1 MDIDKLYLEY
11 CGHNPEEVTWE
22 FRNCM
27 KYKIFH
33 DAANIVIA
41 EMKKTCGGCCNGEEI
56 VKNQIK
62 QFYQIR
68 RILIFVYFVGR
79 KEMLFNKNKNKYQ
92 KLHLEQAIKIT
103 KMEWGM
109 DIK

>member
-33 DAANIVIA
+33 DAAVIVIA

-56 VKNQIK
+56 VLPELPEEI
-62 QFYQIR
+62 
-68 RILIFVYFVGR
+68 
-79 KEMLFNKNKNKYQ
+79 
-92 KLHLEQAIKIT
+92 EQ
-103 KMEWGM
+103 
-109 DIK
+109 

>member
-56 VKNQIK
+56 GEQSG
-62 QFYQIR
+62 IR
-68 RILIFVYFVGR
+68 PCEISMG
-79 KEMLFNKNKNKYQ
+79 K
-92 KLHLEQAIKIT
+92 
-103 KMEWGM
+103 
-109 DIK
+109 

>member
-1 MDIDKLYLEY
+1 MEKKMDIDKLYLEY

-22 FRNCM
+22 FRDCM

-56 VKNQIK
+56 VPPE
-62 QFYQIR
+62 
-68 RILIFVYFVGR
+68 LP
-79 KEMLFNKNKNKYQ
+79 KESECQSSINS
-92 KLHLEQAIKIT
+92 
-103 KMEWGM
+103 
-109 DIK
+109 

>member
-1 MDIDKLYLEY
+1 MEVKKMDIDKLYLEY

-41 EMKKTCGGCCNGEEI
+41 EMEKQGGC
-56 VKNQIK
+56 
-62 QFYQIR
+62 
-68 RILIFVYFVGR
+68 
-79 KEMLFNKNKNKYQ
+79 KEAK
-92 KLHLEQAIKIT
+92 KL
-103 KMEWGM
+103 M
-109 DIK
+109 DIVEPGL